1 MKFSPPSLADDDT
14 DEPSV
19 QRIIAAHTAP
29 PLATTAANS
38 IFDAGKKAK
47 AATQPPTFDLTTVI
61 IRHAVPK
68 PPFHRVR
75 QSKYL
80 TLILLMAPGDSVD
93 LPLQHARGLL
103 SRSKRGLPP
112 HGPGQKFSIRRTS
125 DTTAAI
131 WRDA

>member
-19 QRIIAAHTAP
+19 HRIIAAHSAP

-61 IRHAVPK
+61 IRKNVPK
-68 PPFHRVR
+68 PPARGGR
-75 QSKYL
+75 PDGYL
-80 TLILLMAPGDSVD
+80 ALITRMAPGDSVE
-93 LPLQHARGLL
+93 LPNHQARGLL
-103 SRSKRGLPP
+103 SQSKKDPMP
-112 HGPGQKFSIRRTS
+112 HGPLQKFSFRRTS